1 MESGFKHTE
10 GPSILVLTRQNVP
23 TYPRHTDNAAELVE
37 KGAYVL
43 SEAEN
48 GQAEGIVMA
57 TGSEVQLAMQAQ
69 ADLASKGIH
78 IRVVSMPSWELF
90 DAQPTEYKDSVLPP
104 DLSKRVSIEAG
115 STFGW
120 QKYFGLEGRAIG
132 IDSFGESAPYEA
144 LYDHFNITSDAI
156 VSYFTEQS

>member
-1 MESGFKHTE
+1 M
-10 GPSILVLTRQNVP
+10 
-23 TYPRHTDNAAELVE
+23 
-37 KGAYVL
+37 
-43 SEAEN
+43 
-48 GQAEGIVMA
+48 
-57 TGSEVQLAMQAQ
+57 
-69 ADLASKGIH
+69 ASKGIH
-78 IRVVSMPSWELF
+78 IRVVSLPSWELF

-120 QKYFGLEGRAIG
+120 QKYLGLEGIAIG

-144 LYDHFNITSDAI
+144 LYKHFNITADAI